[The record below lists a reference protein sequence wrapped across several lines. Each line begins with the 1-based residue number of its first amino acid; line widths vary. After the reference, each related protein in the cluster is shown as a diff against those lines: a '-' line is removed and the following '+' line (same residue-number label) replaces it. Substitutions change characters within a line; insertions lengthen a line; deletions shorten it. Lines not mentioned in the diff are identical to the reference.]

1 MTADPIVA
9 DSSADRL
16 RGVRDCHRHLRGKC
30 PPQPVL
36 FATLS
41 SHKNTGHAQHTRA
54 VENGRSDRRRCDS
67 HSRSLKKRRQGAVPP
82 SSIH

>member
-36 FATLS
+36 FAT
-41 SHKNTGHAQHTRA
+41 
-54 VENGRSDRRRCDS
+54 
-67 HSRSLKKRRQGAVPP
+67 
-82 SSIH
+82 